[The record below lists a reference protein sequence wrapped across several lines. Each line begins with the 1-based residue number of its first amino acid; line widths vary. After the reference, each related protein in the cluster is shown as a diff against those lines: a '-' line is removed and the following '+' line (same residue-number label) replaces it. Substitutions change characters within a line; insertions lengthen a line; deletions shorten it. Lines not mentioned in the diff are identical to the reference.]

1 MALARTL
8 FRVLQAASRRH
19 ASGPPQDPT
28 NRTSRD
34 VVGKKVDRMGTVPT
48 FNRLAE
54 QAGWSDP
61 WTATHARQLLPAF
74 ACWGL

>member
-54 QAGWSDP
+54 QAME
-61 WTATHARQLLPAF
+61 
-74 ACWGL
+74 